1 MLIIASEV
9 ASVAHGTLVGLDCE
23 ASGIAFDSRTLRR
36 GQAFVALGGDA
47 DGHDYLSSAAAAG
60 APFAIVR
67 RGKSIDALTCIEVDD
82 CDAALTALGRHCRER
97 LASSLGGRVVGIT
110 GSVGKTSTKDLVLA
124 VLRSKFMNAHG
135 PEKSLNND
143 IGVPVTII
151 NSPEA
156 CDALVLEMGMR
167 GFGEIARLCE
177 VGHPQIGVITEVGD
191 AHGERVGGVAGVIR
205 AKAELLQALP
215 ESGIAIVNSDSV
227 NAMKTVHNISAHV
240 VTFGSSETASV
251 RFEIVSVDERGCC
264 TVRFTAE
271 NQSAVGVVP
280 LPGTHMASN
289 AAAAVSVGISCGI
302 GIGRCVEALA
312 NVQSAPQRMQWMTGP
327 RGLRIL
333 DDSYNANPVSVAAAL
348 RTIAETP
355 AARRCAVLG
364 VMAEVTDSAAA
375 HQEIAALCRQ
385 LGIELLSLET
395 DLYGTSAMT
404 VTQIVA
410 ALSEL
415 DSNNVVVV
423 KGSRMAATE
432 RVVHALI
439 G

>member
-177 VGHPQIGVITEVGD
+177 VGRPQIGVITEVGD

-289 AAAAVSVGISCGI
+289 AAAAVAVGISCGI